1 MNVIVVG
8 GGAAGFFAAIHHQT
22 AHPRD
27 QVIIIEK
34 SANLLSK
41 VKISGG
47 GRCNVTHACFTPN
60 ELCTFYPRGGKA
72 LLGPFHRFQPR
83 DTMAWFESR
92 GVPLKIEPD
101 NRVFPVSNNAND
113 IANCLLNEAK
123 TLGIRIWT
131 QCPIQR
137 IQQKKA
143 GHFEVLL
150 TNGVT
155 HACNKL
161 VLATGSNR
169 QGHAFAES
177 LGHAIVP
184 PIPSLFT
191 FKIADKA
198 IHNLAG
204 LSVKHVH
211 IRLGINKKN
220 QSTGPLLITHWG
232 FSGPA
237 IIKASAWQA
246 QALHDCGYCFT
257 MTIHWLANKP
267 LSAIDTTLK
276 KAISNQQHQRMNTQS
291 PFSELPNRLWCTLL
305 NRWDMALPERWGQLT
320 QKHINQLSHYL
331 TNDSYQIEGKSPF
344 KDEFVTCG
352 GVALN
357 EINFKTMESRI
368 CPNLHMVGELLNI
381 DGITGGFN
389 FQAAWTTGAISA
401 GTMGLLQNA

>member
-1 MNVIVVG
+1 MTVIVVG

-22 AHPRD
+22 AHPGD
-27 QVIIIEK
+27 NVIIIEK

-92 GVPLKIEPD
+92 GVPLKIEAD
-101 NRVFPVSNNAND
+101 NRVFPVSNNADD
-113 IANCLLNEAK
+113 IANCLLKEAK

-137 IQQKKA
+137 IQQSKA

-150 TNGVT
+150 ATGAT
-155 HACNKL
+155 HACDKL

-169 QGHAFAES
+169 QGHAFAEA

-191 FKIADKA
+191 FKIADTA
-198 IHNLAG
+198 LHRLSG
-204 LSVKHVH
+204 LSVQHVAV
-211 IRLGINKKN
+211 RLGIGKKN

-246 QALHDCGYCFT
+246 QALHDCGYCCP
-257 MTIHWLANKP
+257 MTIHWLANTP
-267 LSAIDTTLK
+267 CPAIEATLK
-276 KAISNQQHQRMNTQS
+276 TAISNRQHQTIRTHS
-291 PFSELPNRLWCTLL
+291 PFSDLPNRLWAYLL
-305 NRWDMALPERWGQLT
+305 ARWGLALPERWGQLT
-320 QKHINQLSHYL
+320 QKHIRQLSHHL
-331 TNDSYQIEGKSPF
+331 TNDSYQVTGKSPF

-352 GVALN
+352 GVALD
-357 EINFKTMESRI
+357 EVHFTTMESRI
-368 CPNLHMVGELLNI
+368 CPNLYMVGEVLDM
-381 DGITGGFN
+381 DGVTGGFN
-389 FQAAWTTGAISA
+389 FQAAWTTGALS
-401 GTMGLLQNA
+401 GGGDY

>member
-1 MNVIVVG
+1 MQPKICNHISMNDCCQGCRRFFCCHTSSNGPSKGPSHYYWKKRQPSKQSQDIRRWTMQCHPCLFYTQRAVYILPPG
-8 GGAAGFFAAIHHQT
+8 WKSPIGALSQISTPGHHGLVRIARGALKNRSGQPYSYRT
-22 AHPRD
+22 MPMTLPIAYWTKPKRCIAYGHNAPF
-27 QVIIIEK
+27 
-34 SANLLSK
+34 SAFN
-41 VKISGG
+41 
-47 GRCNVTHACFTPN
+47 
-60 ELCTFYPRGGKA
+60 
-72 LLGPFHRFQPR
+72 
-83 DTMAWFESR
+83 
-92 GVPLKIEPD
+92 
-101 NRVFPVSNNAND
+101 
-113 IANCLLNEAK
+113 
-123 TLGIRIWT
+123 
-131 QCPIQR
+131 
-137 IQQKKA
+137 KKA

-169 QGHAFAES
+169 QGHAFAEA

-204 LSVKHVH
+204 LSVKHVR

-276 KAISNQQHQRMNTQS
+276 KWYNQQHQRMNTQS
-291 PFSELPNRLWCTLL
+291 PFSELPNRLWSTLL
-305 NRWDMALPERWGQLT
+305 NRWDMAFPSWG
-320 QKHINQLSHYL
+320 H
-331 TNDSYQIEGKSPF
+331 
-344 KDEFVTCG
+344 
-352 GVALN
+352 
-357 EINFKTMESRI
+357 
-368 CPNLHMVGELLNI
+368 
-381 DGITGGFN
+381 
-389 FQAAWTTGAISA
+389 
-401 GTMGLLQNA
+401 